1 MVLPKLMVIGYARHG
16 KDTACEMLRD
26 MFGFQFMSS
35 SLFCLEKAVRPRL
48 LREGYGYESNEECQN
63 RREEVPDWR
72 RLWFEAIRDYN
83 TPDPTRLGRELY
95 SQYDIYCGIRRL
107 EEFEALRQQGVF
119 DFSIWIDA
127 SRRLPPEAQ
136 SSNTLTPDLTD
147 YVVNNNGSLNDLRRR
162 LRFLMYGILALD
174 TLKPPRTGFW

>member
-1 MVLPKLMVIGYARHG
+1 MALPKLMVIGYARHG

-26 MFGFQFMSS
+26 MYGFQFMSS
-35 SLFCLEKAVRPRL
+35 STFCIEKAVRPRL

-83 TPDPTRLGRELY
+83 TPDPSRLGRELY

-107 EEFEALRQQGVF
+107 EEFEALRDQGVF
-119 DFSIWIDA
+119 QLSIWIDA
-127 SRRLPPEAQ
+127 SKRLPPEAQ
-136 SSNTLTPDLTD
+136 SSNTLAPNMTD
-147 YVVNNNGSLNDLRRR
+147 FVVNNNGSLSELKTR
-162 LRFLMYGILALD
+162 LCILMDGLMSFQ
-174 TLKPPRTGFW
+174 KFMGFRHA